1 MIDSHAHLDDE
12 AFDDDRDQ
20 VINALYENGIDF
32 IVNIA
37 CDLKSS
43 KTSQELAKTYEN
55 IYATVGVHP
64 HDAITYTDEVEE
76 TLKILA
82 QEKKVV
88 AVGEIGLDYYY
99 DNSPRQIQKE
109 VFKRQL
115 KLAHELRKNVVVHS
129 RDASQDTFDILKE
142 AHDKY
147 EFKAVIH
154 CYSQSLEMLKE
165 YLRLGDYIS
174 LGGAVTFKNSKI
186 RKEVAKIVP
195 LDRLLLETDCPY
207 MTPVPYRGK
216 RNEPKYVNI
225 VAEYIADLRGI
236 SKSDLVKVTDENTK
250 RFYNIC

>member
-99 DNSPRQIQKE
+99 DNSPRHIQKE

-115 KLAHELRKNVVVHS
+115 KLANELRKNVVVHS

-142 AHDKY
+142 AHDIY

-236 SKSDLVKVTDENTK
+236 SKSDFVKVTDENTK

>member
-99 DNSPRQIQKE
+99 DNSPRHIQKE

-115 KLAHELRKNVVVHS
+115 KLAHELGKNVVVHS

-236 SKSDLVKVTDENTK
+236 SKSDLVKVADENTK

>member
-99 DNSPRQIQKE
+99 DNSPRHIQKE

-115 KLAHELRKNVVVHS
+115 NLAHELRKNVVVHS